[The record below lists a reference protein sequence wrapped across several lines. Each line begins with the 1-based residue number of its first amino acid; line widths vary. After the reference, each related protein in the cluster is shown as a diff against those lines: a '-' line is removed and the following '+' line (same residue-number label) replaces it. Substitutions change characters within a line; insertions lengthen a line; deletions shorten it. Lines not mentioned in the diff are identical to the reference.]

1 MKLLLDTNICIA
13 LINGKEVELHRRVR
27 FRPFQDF
34 TICSVVLEELFFG
47 ALKSGRPDETRARVE
62 KFSEFYPCLPFDE
75 KAARKHAF
83 LRMDLKKKG
92 KPVGHNDLMIASIA
106 ISSQLTLITR
116 NVREFSRIPGLHL
129 EEW

>member
-1 MKLLLDTNICIA
+1 VKLLLDTNICIA
-13 LINGKEVELHRRVR
+13 LMNGNEPELHRRVR
-27 FRPFQDF
+27 VRPFHDF
-34 TICSVVLEELFFG
+34 SICSIVLEELFFG
-47 ALKSGRPDETRARVE
+47 AFKSNRPAENQARVE
-62 KFSEFYPCLPFDE
+62 KFSEFYDCLTFDE

-116 NVREFSRIPGLHL
+116 NVREFSRIPGLYM